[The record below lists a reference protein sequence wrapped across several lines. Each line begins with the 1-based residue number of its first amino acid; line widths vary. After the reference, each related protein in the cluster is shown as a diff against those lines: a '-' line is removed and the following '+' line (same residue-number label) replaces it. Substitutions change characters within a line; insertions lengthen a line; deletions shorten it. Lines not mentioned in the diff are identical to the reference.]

1 MKVEFK
7 DTFFESVEKLVWYDT
22 KLGKV
27 WEFFRRGIP
36 TFIGNIWRFR
46 KELYNHQW
54 WDYRY
59 TLQMLHRSLVI
70 MEKQISVKG
79 MEVDVSRNKKVAKM
93 QRAIQLLQN
102 RLDDNYIEQ
111 AEKELGELHLKEPE
125 FELTENGLYR
135 LIDDQTKEETAHNV
149 KVFKLASTI
158 DDREW
163 RELWN
168 IFKGQSILDF
178 KKHLKTIPKEEQK
191 TRDVWNE
198 WYNGSDMRGWWD

>member
-22 KLGKV
+22 KLYKV

-54 WDYRY
+54 WDYHY
-59 TLQMLHRSLVI
+59 TLEMLRRSLII
-70 MEKQISVKG
+70 MEKNLQAKG
-79 MEVDVSRNKKVAKM
+79 IEEPLNRAKKLNKIR
-93 QRAIQLLQN
+93 RAIKLINN
-102 RLDDNYIEQ
+102 RLDDNYISQ
-111 AEKELGELHLKEPE
+111 AEAQLGQLFLKEPE
-125 FELTENGLYR
+125 FEPLENGTYR
-135 LIDDQTKEETAHNV
+135 LIDNQTKEETAHNV
-149 KVFKLASTI
+149 KVFKLSSTI

-168 IFKGQSILDF
+168 IFKGQSMIDF
-178 KKHLKTIPKEEQK
+178 KKYMKELPKEEQ
-191 TRDVWNE
+191 TNAWE
-198 WYNGSDMRGWWD
+198 MWYNGSDMRGWWD